1 MAHSSL
7 ERRHPSEPNAFSNE
21 LVRAWCA
28 LLSRAAGMRRKD
40 EPPPASVVVEV
51 SHDAGFDAG
60 RSGNGFGHV
69 VPSDAHGTELKSD
82 ARDGT
87 VPRLWHTLPGPD
99 AVRRRA
105 AAFAFSSNGLP
116 RKYDYRDWTATTFML
131 RDRAIGNFAYPWLLC
146 VSVSAV
152 WWALYEHVEHLR
164 HPRYDL
170 SEFDRMYA
178 LIFTALGFMLVFRLS
193 RAAIRFWDCR
203 TAWGTI
209 AMRGR
214 ALCDDCIVN
223 LGARRP
229 EETDDVIKWFCA
241 FAVGVKC
248 HLRVEALCAEQLAGI
263 LTREEVDS
271 MNASMDCR
279 FHLFAANK
287 MRRAVKRALLE
298 EANDETARDET
309 ARDEDERRKR
319 RFLHPQHSATL
330 MHSARGHLDV
340 LVDVAGAMER
350 IKATRLPIVYV
361 AHLRTFLLVYILSMP
376 FVYVSLWGIGVVPA
390 TAIIAFAL
398 LGIEGA
404 ATECENPFSAKRTNH
419 LGMDGFCENVIAD
432 LGAMLAWWRDES
444 SGG

>member
-1 MAHSSL
+1 
-7 ERRHPSEPNAFSNE
+7 
-21 LVRAWCA
+21 
-28 LLSRAAGMRRKD
+28 MRRKD

-116 RKYDYRDWTATTFML
+116 RKYDYRDWTATTFMF
-131 RDRAIGNFAYPWLLC
+131 RDRAVGNFAYPWFLC
-146 VSVSAV
+146 VAVSAV
-152 WWALYEHVEHLR
+152 WWALYENVSHLR

-214 ALCDDCIVN
+214 ALCDDAIVN
-223 LGARRP
+223 VGAKRP
-229 EETDDVIKWFCA
+229 EDVDDLIRWFCA

-248 HLRVEALCAEQLAGI
+248 HLRECGAMPAEQLAGI
-263 LTREEVDS
+263 LERGEVERV
-271 MNASMDCR
+271 NASMRSR
-279 FHLFAANK
+279 FHLYCANK

-298 EANDETARDET
+298 ESNE
-309 ARDEDERRKR
+309 EDSNENFLRK

-330 MHSARGHLDV
+330 MHGARAHVDV

-376 FVYVSLWGIGVVPA
+376 FVYVSLWGFGVVPA

-419 LGMDGFCENVIAD
+419 LGMDGFCENAIAD
-432 LGAMLAWWRDES
+432 LGAMLSWWRDES
-444 SGG
+444 AG

>member
-1 MAHSSL
+1 MPR
-7 ERRHPSEPNAFSNE
+7 E
-21 LVRAWCA
+21 
-28 LLSRAAGMRRKD
+28 D
-40 EPPPASVVVEV
+40 ETTPASVVVEV
-51 SHDAGFDAG
+51 SHDAGLAAA
-60 RSGNGFGHV
+60 RSGNGLGHH
-69 VPSDAHGTELKSD
+69 VPRDAHGTVGKS
-82 ARDGT
+82 DGT
-87 VPRLWHTLPGPD
+87 VPRLWHTLTGPD

-116 RKYDYRDWTATTFML
+116 KKYDYRDWTATTFMF
-131 RDRAIGNFAYPWLLC
+131 RDRAVGNFAYPWFLC
-146 VSVSAV
+146 VAVSAV
-152 WWALYEHVEHLR
+152 WWALYENVSHLR

-214 ALCDDCIVN
+214 ALCDDAIVN
-223 LGARRP
+223 VGAKRP
-229 EETDDVIKWFCA
+229 EDVDDLIRWFCA
-241 FAVGVKC
+241 FVVGVKC
-248 HLRVEALCAEQLAGI
+248 HLRECGAMPAEQLAGV
-263 LTREEVDS
+263 LEHGEVERI
-271 MNASMDCR
+271 NASMRSR
-279 FHLFAANK
+279 FHLYCANK

-298 EANDETARDET
+298 ESNEEASNENG
-309 ARDEDERRKR
+309 

-330 MHSARGHLDV
+330 MHGMRAHLDV

-376 FVYVSLWGIGVVPA
+376 FVYVKAWGAGVVPA
-390 TAIIAFAL
+390 TAVIAFAL

-419 LGMDGFCENVIAD
+419 LGMDGF
-432 LGAMLAWWRDES
+432 AMQARPRPRSVSHWSPYDRVRVVNAVP
-444 SGG
+444 

>member
-1 MAHSSL
+1 MPR
-7 ERRHPSEPNAFSNE
+7 E
-21 LVRAWCA
+21 
-28 LLSRAAGMRRKD
+28 D
-40 EPPPASVVVEV
+40 ETPPASVVVDV
-51 SHDAGFDAG
+51 SHDAGLDAA
-60 RSGNGFGHV
+60 RSGNGLGHQ
-69 VPSDAHGTELKSD
+69 VPRDAHGTVGKS
-82 ARDGT
+82 DGT
-87 VPRLWHTLPGPD
+87 VPRLWHTLTGPD

-116 RKYDYRDWTATTFML
+116 KKYDYRDWTATTFMF
-131 RDRAIGNFAYPWLLC
+131 RDRAVGNFAYPWFLC
-146 VSVSAV
+146 VAVSAV
-152 WWALYEHVEHLR
+152 WWALYENVSHLR

-214 ALCDDCIVN
+214 ALCDDAIVN
-223 LGARRP
+223 VGAKRP
-229 EETDDVIKWFCA
+229 EDVDDLIRWFCA
-241 FAVGVKC
+241 FVVGVKC
-248 HLRVEALCAEQLAGI
+248 HLRECGEMPAEQLAGI
-263 LTREEVDS
+263 LELGEVERV
-271 MNASMDCR
+271 NASMRSR
-279 FHLFAANK
+279 FHLYCANK

-298 EANDETARDET
+298 ESSEEASNENGPDAPTATTGDDV
-309 ARDEDERRKR
+309 ARFPRRR
-319 RFLHPQHSATL
+319 RLRFLHPQHSATL
-330 MHSARGHLDV
+330 MHGMRAHLDV

-376 FVYVSLWGIGVVPA
+376 FVYVSLWGFGVVPA

-419 LGMDGFCENVIAD
+419 LGMDGFCENAIAD
-432 LGAMLAWWRDES
+432 LSAMLRWWRDES
-444 SGG
+444 EG

>member
-1 MAHSSL
+1 M
-7 ERRHPSEPNAFSNE
+7 F
-21 LVRAWCA
+21 
-28 LLSRAAGMRRKD
+28 
-40 EPPPASVVVEV
+40 
-51 SHDAGFDAG
+51 
-60 RSGNGFGHV
+60 
-69 VPSDAHGTELKSD
+69 
-82 ARDGT
+82 
-87 VPRLWHTLPGPD
+87 
-99 AVRRRA
+99 
-105 AAFAFSSNGLP
+105 
-116 RKYDYRDWTATTFML
+116 
-131 RDRAIGNFAYPWLLC
+131 RDRAVGNFAYPWFLC
-146 VSVSAV
+146 VAVSAV
-152 WWALYEHVEHLR
+152 WWALYENVSHLR

-214 ALCDDCIVN
+214 ALCDDAIVN
-223 LGARRP
+223 VGAKRP
-229 EETDDVIKWFCA
+229 EDVDDLIRWFCA
-241 FAVGVKC
+241 FVVGVKC
-248 HLRVEALCAEQLAGI
+248 HLRECGAMPAEQLAGI
-263 LTREEVDS
+263 LERGEVERI
-271 MNASMDCR
+271 NASMRSR
-279 FHLFAANK
+279 FHLYCANK

-298 EANDETARDET
+298 ESNE
-309 ARDEDERRKR
+309 EDSNENG

-330 MHSARGHLDV
+330 MHGMRAHVDV

-376 FVYVSLWGIGVVPA
+376 FVYVSLWGFGVVPA

-419 LGMDGFCENVIAD
+419 LGMDGFCENAIAD
-432 LGAMLAWWRDES
+432 LDAMLRWWRDES
-444 SGG
+444 AG

>member
-1 MAHSSL
+1 
-7 ERRHPSEPNAFSNE
+7 
-21 LVRAWCA
+21 
-28 LLSRAAGMRRKD
+28 MRRKD

-146 VSVSAV
+146 VCVSAV

-214 ALCDDCIVN
+214 ALCDDAIVN
-223 LGARRP
+223 VGAKRP
-229 EETDDVIKWFCA
+229 DDVDDLIRWFCA
-241 FAVGVKC
+241 FVVGVKC
-248 HLRVEALCAEQLAGI
+248 HLRECGAMPAEQLAGI
-263 LTREEVDS
+263 LELGEVERV
-271 MNASMDCR
+271 NASMRSR
-279 FHLFAANK
+279 FHLYCANK

-298 EANDETARDET
+298 ESNE
-309 ARDEDERRKR
+309 EDSNENG

-330 MHSARGHLDV
+330 MHGMRAHLDV

-376 FVYVSLWGIGVVPA
+376 FVYVSLWGFGVVPA

-419 LGMDGFCENVIAD
+419 LGMDGFCENAIAD
-432 LGAMLAWWRDES
+432 LGAMLRWWRDES
-444 SGG
+444 AG